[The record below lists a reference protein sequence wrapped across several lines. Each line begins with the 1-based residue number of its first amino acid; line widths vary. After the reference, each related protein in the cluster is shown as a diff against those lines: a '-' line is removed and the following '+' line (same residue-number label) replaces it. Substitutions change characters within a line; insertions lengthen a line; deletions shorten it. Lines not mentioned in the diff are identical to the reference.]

1 MVADRAGSCALAL
14 PWAAVMDPVDDKSG
28 LRARG
33 EEAVGELAQ
42 ALLENPVFSSALGKA
57 LGAGERAASAQR
69 SAMGA
74 LNLASVSDV
83 ERVEQRLRSLS
94 GRLEAIEDRLDEV
107 VDELSALRRRLGDVE
122 AVSPDQGKLA
132 AGPGA

>member
-1 MVADRAGSCALAL
+1 MESGEDR
-14 PWAAVMDPVDDKSG
+14 SG
-28 LRARG
+28 IRARG

-42 ALLENPVFSSALGKA
+42 ALVENPLFNSALSRA

-74 LNLASVSDV
+74 LNLASASDI

-94 GRLEAIEDRLDEV
+94 GRLESLEDRIDELADEV
-107 VDELSALRRRLGDVE
+107 RSLRKTGE
-122 AVSPDQGKLA
+122 SVS
-132 AGPGA
+132 